1 MCRVC
6 FVTDTRV
13 DMYLEIE
20 CRPDARDDD
29 DTDDRAL
36 RFDGVCVYDYKATA
50 AAAARVV
57 VYLHF
62 FSSKGGAG

>member
-1 MCRVC
+1 
-6 FVTDTRV
+6 
-13 DMYLEIE
+13 MYLEIE